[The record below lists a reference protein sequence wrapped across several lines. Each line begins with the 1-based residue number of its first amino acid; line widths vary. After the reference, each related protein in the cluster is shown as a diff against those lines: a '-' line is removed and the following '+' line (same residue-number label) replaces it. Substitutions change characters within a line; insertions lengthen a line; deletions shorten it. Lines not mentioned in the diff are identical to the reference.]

1 MRPYSS
7 YLSLAGFEKPYDL
20 NVPGAVLEIKKALS
34 ALAVSGSDPNLNP
47 DDPIKETIWQRLT
60 QDDSWDSAVADEFV
74 MAISRYKNLYGD
86 NQVQQGGSP
95 PTNMVGGLQPTA
107 SGLECLAGAVTQKLG
122 GYPQMTLYL
131 KWRGGMFDPPSSLSG
146 PASNAQVIPSVN
158 RGAMASSLDYVPL
171 STNVLPEEKALVAV
185 LDQQLD
191 ACWKMILNAENETER
206 LTGQQCIEGVR
217 LIRNTS
223 VNTLNLTA
231 QQRQGTTT
239 VESGSQ
245 LGCQKAGGTYDPATG
260 DCTGVSLGP
269 SGQQLMLGGLG
280 TAVVVVGAACAVAA
294 IFLHDEKKHPVRA

>member
-7 YLSLAGFEKPYDL
+7 YVSLAGFEKPYDL
-20 NVPGAVLEIKKALS
+20 NIPGAVFEIKRALV
-34 ALAVSGSDPNLNP
+34 ALAVFGSDPNLNP
-47 DDPIKETIWQRLT
+47 DDPIKETIWQRIT
-60 QDDSWDSAVADEFV
+60 QDDSWDSSVADEFV
-74 MAISRYKNLYGD
+74 FAMSRYKNLYGS

-107 SGLECLAGAVTQKLG
+107 SGLECLAGAVKQRLG
-122 GYPQMTLYL
+122 GYPPMTMFLA
-131 KWRGGMFDPPSSLSG
+131 WRGGTFDPPSSISG

-171 STNVLPEEKALVAV
+171 SPNAIPEEKTSVAI

-191 ACWKMILNAENETER
+191 ACWKMILNASNETDR

-223 VNTLNLTA
+223 VNTINLTA
-231 QQRQGTTT
+231 QQRTGTTT
-239 VESGSQ
+239 VESGA
-245 LGCQKAGGTYDPATG
+245 GIACQKAGGTYDPASG
-260 DCTGVSLGP
+260 DCTGVALGP
-269 SGQQLMLGGLG
+269 GGKQLMLGGLG